1 MKTTSHA
8 LPIGLI
14 TLLLAACGGGGGS
27 QEQPAAATP
36 QKTEES
42 RSASEYRF
50 ETGSTVYAMRLLG
63 SLGEDSYAVALNDA
77 SQIVGNYLDTAGRVN
92 AFFWEDG
99 TMHALATSAHAEG
112 INNRGEVVG
121 WLEPSGLPEA
131 FHSTGPGQ
139 VRKLSL
145 VDGASQALAINDLG
159 SIAGRIGQS
168 EETPFLTSGGQVQTL
183 AANFYS
189 YAIAMN
195 DAGQVLLKKLTADGF
210 RTLLWENGALTDLG
224 DFGGKCTQG
233 LDINEVGQ
241 VVGWSQTASGD
252 YHAFLWQ
259 DGVMTD
265 LVDIAGN
272 FSSAVAINDHG
283 EILVKFSDMR
293 GQGNLLITA
302 NGSIDLGNFASSY
315 AVANDLNNRS
325 EVAGWL
331 LDRTGKLQAF
341 LATPLAGEGS

>member
-14 TLLLAACGGGGGS
+14 SLLLAACGGGGGN
-27 QEQPAAATP
+27 QEQPTSAVP
-36 QKTEES
+36 QETKES
-42 RSASEYRF
+42 VNDTTYRF
-50 ETGSTVYAMRLLG
+50 EAGSTAYSLQLLG
-63 SLGEDSYAVALNDA
+63 TLGEDSYAVALNDA

-92 AFFWEDG
+92 AFFWENG
-99 TMHALATSAHAEG
+99 TMRPLATSAHAEE
-112 INNRGEVVG
+112 INSRGEVVG

-131 FHSTGPGQ
+131 FHATGSGQ
-139 VRKLSL
+139 VQKLSL
-145 VDGASQALAINDLG
+145 VSGATQALTINDQG

-168 EETPFLTSGGQVQTL
+168 EETPFLTSGGQVRTL
-183 AANFYS
+183 AADFHG

-195 DAGQVLLKKLTADGF
+195 DAGQILLKKLTADGF
-210 RTLLWENGALTDLG
+210 RTLLWENGTLTDLG

-233 LDINEVGQ
+233 LDINEIGQ

-265 LVDIAGN
+265 LVGIAGN

-283 EILVKFSDMR
+283 EILIKFSDLR

-302 NGSIDLGNFASSY
+302 DGSIDLGNFGSSY

-325 EVAGWL
+325 EIAGWL
-331 LDRTGKLQAF
+331 LDQTGKLQAF
-341 LATPLAGEGS
+341 LATPLAEEG